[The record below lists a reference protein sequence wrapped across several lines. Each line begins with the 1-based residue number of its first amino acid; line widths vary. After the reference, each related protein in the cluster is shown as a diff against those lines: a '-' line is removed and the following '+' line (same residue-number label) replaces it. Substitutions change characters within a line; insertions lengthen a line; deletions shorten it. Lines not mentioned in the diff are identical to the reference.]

1 MLKYYFFQ
9 LQFVSKFCSRN
20 RYLYKLQNVANSSM
34 SSFDISTCK
43 LKYASVVLQNGDY
56 SSCLKAANDVL
67 SSIPP
72 YVLHSSCDSSRSNI
86 NANARYCIK
95 YFESNIAIFK
105 RSKSAWLFDLH
116 FHKNETKNL
125 PLAIQIELNHCDDAI
140 GVSISPFTVCV
151 LSDVFVLP

>member
-1 MLKYYFFQ
+1 
-9 LQFVSKFCSRN
+9 
-20 RYLYKLQNVANSSM
+20 M

-140 GVSISPFTVCV
+140 GVSISPFTCAYYLTFLCYHKLKQYENRDRALDMLV
-151 LSDVFVLP
+151 DVVGNSSKSGR